1 MLKTSSGFYFA
12 RNQKPE
18 AKTPDPTMY
27 SFSTCWNSRR
37 HTDGRALLREIREL
51 GFDHAELSHGT
62 RVSLLPGILDAVAA
76 GEIKISTLHNFCP
89 LPMGVNNSAPNLYQ
103 FSDERPRERE
113 LALKYT
119 LKTLEFAV
127 RVKAPLVVLHSGSI
141 EMKNYT
147 DKLVEMVGRGE
158 RETPKYKK
166 LCAELDQKR
175 EAKKGEY
182 FGRVIETLK
191 QILPVAEQHGLKL
204 GIENREALEELPL
217 ESDYRFLFREL
228 ASPSLVYWHD
238 TGHAQIK
245 ENLGFIRHAMHL
257 ESLQDR
263 LAGFHIH
270 DVQPPGRDH
279 CAPGSGMIDFAALQP
294 MVRPEHIKVFEFSPS
309 LSPAQA
315 LAGVAHVKKIWGEG

>member
-1 MLKTSSGFYFA
+1 
-12 RNQKPE
+12 
-18 AKTPDPTMY
+18 MY

-37 HTDGRALLREIREL
+37 HTDGRAMLREIREL
-51 GFDHAELSHGT
+51 GFEYAELSHGT

-76 GEIKISTLHNFCP
+76 GEMKISTLHNFCP

-127 RVKAPLVVLHSGSI
+127 RVNAPLVVLHSGSI

-147 DKLVEMVGRGE
+147 EKLEEMVGRGE
-158 RETPKYKK
+158 KETPKYKK
-166 LCAELDQKR
+166 LCAELEQKR
-175 EAKKGEY
+175 NAKKEEY
-182 FGRVIETLK
+182 FGRVIEMLK
-191 QILPVAEQHGLKL
+191 QILPAAETHGIKL

-217 ESDYRFLFREL
+217 ESDYKFLFREL
-228 ASPSLVYWHD
+228 ASPNLVYWHD

-257 ESLQDR
+257 ESLRDR

-270 DVQPPGRDH
+270 DVQAPGRDH
-279 CAPGSGMIDFAALQP
+279 CAPGSGMIDFAALKP
-294 MVRPEHIKVFEFSPS
+294 MVKPEHIKVFEFSPG
-309 LSPAQA
+309 LTPEQA
-315 LAGVAHVKKIWGEG
+315 RAGVAHIKGIWGEG